1 MKTIWNIFNTRER
14 RSVFILLCSILIV
27 SSLELLGLILVIPYV
42 DLMVDESQLVN
53 YTDRFPI
60 LANVLEL
67 GGDYR
72 ITISFCF
79 AGFYILK
86 NAILCVFTYIQHTI
100 LKNIKANIMTRMFH
114 HYLYRPYLFHVNV
127 KTSELIRSITYD
139 AFDFIHRVLQ
149 PAALFVS
156 EVLLFVG
163 VVAVLIWKNPT
174 ALFVFLGM
182 VIPVV
187 LIYLVIRNR
196 LVAWGAILQKR
207 ESDTIRHIQEGMGGI
222 KEATVLGAQDTF
234 ENNFTENM
242 QHQVRIKRNRDFVIL
257 SPRLIIETFM
267 MVTMAVAFYWIS
279 VSGGLQE
286 NVATVA
292 FLAIATV
299 RIMPMSNRILGSVNS
314 IRSAKPSIDLVY
326 EIAGNHSEAQDLKEK
341 ETDESPFESLQISNV
356 SFSYSPEAKV
366 LHDVSFN
373 LQRGETIG
381 IVGGSGSGKT
391 TLVDVMLGLLP
402 QNSGTIKCN
411 GEPITENL
419 SSWQQ
424 RIGYVQQ
431 SVYLID
437 ASIKMNV
444 AFGVPKEDIND
455 CRVEEV
461 LSMAKLDTWVSSLPD
476 STESI
481 VGERGVRIS
490 GGQRQRIGIARA
502 LYRDPE
508 LVVLDE
514 ATSSLDNAT
523 EMRIME
529 DVYDMKGRRTII
541 MIAHRLETI
550 QRCDNIFVLDDGKIV
565 DSGTYE
571 SLQAS
576 SKSFQNIA
584 NLQSEVQ

>member
-1 MKTIWNIFNTRER
+1 MKTIWNIFNPRER
-14 RSVFILLCSILIV
+14 KSVFILLFSIFIV
-27 SSLELLGLILVIPYV
+27 SSLELLGLMLVIPYV
-42 DLMVDESQLVN
+42 DLMVDESQVVN
-53 YTDRFPI
+53 YTDRFPV

-72 ITISFCF
+72 ITISICF

-86 NAILCVFTYIQHTI
+86 NAILGVFTYIQHTI
-100 LKNIKANIMTRMFH
+100 LKNVKANIMTRMFH

-156 EVLLFVG
+156 EALLFVG

-174 ALFVFLGM
+174 ALLVFLGM

-222 KEATVLGAQDTF
+222 KEATVLGAQGTF

-242 QHQVRIKRNRDFVIL
+242 QQQVRIKRNRDFVIL

-299 RIMPMSNRILGSVNS
+299 RIMPMSNRILGSINA

-326 EIAGNHSEAQDLKEK
+326 GIAGNHAEAQDLKEK

-373 LQRGETIG
+373 LQRGETVG

-411 GEPITENL
+411 GEPITDNL
-419 SSWQQ
+419 LSWQQ

-437 ASIKMNV
+437 ASIKMNI
-444 AFGVPKEDIND
+444 AFGIPKEDIND
-455 CRVEEV
+455 SRVEEV
-461 LSMAKLDTWVSSLPD
+461 LSMAKLDDWVSSLPD

-508 LVVLDE
+508 LIVLDE

-529 DVYDMKGRRTII
+529 DVYDMKGQRTII

-550 QRCDNIFVLDDGKIV
+550 QRCDKIFVLDDGKIV
-565 DSGTYE
+565 DSGTYD
-571 SLQAS
+571 SLRANS
-576 SKSFQNIA
+576 ESFQNIA
-584 NLQSEVQ
+584 NLQGEVQ